1 MLATLKLLV
10 PRPSLSLLFPPD
22 PGALRRLAALR
33 ATLAGVLTFILVILL
48 GAVIAVP
55 SSDRILGFAIALFIA
70 ATVRDGTARQRL
82 ITIGLAPV
90 AAFVAT
96 ALSALLLEQPLA
108 AAIAV
113 PPLMFVVA
121 YGSALGPRYASLG
134 MVALIAYI
142 VGLVTRQPPDTLP
155 IRLIVLLLAAGDA
168 ALVRLVLL
176 PERPQ
181 AELDRLR
188 RAIHAGIARVLGRI
202 ADAVAA
208 GRWTDPTRAE
218 LHREVYRL
226 GEMIMLAQTRVA
238 ALAAQL
244 PGQGNRWLHL
254 LAIELGTE
262 RVARVALRDLGG
274 RADRAQLLA
283 TLDALRNGTAQP
295 PQQSSARLAMAL
307 ALLGHVLREV
317 PRAAPAP
324 AAAPPPA
331 SNAPGLRPALQ
342 TAIAAGLAIIGGEL
356 VSPNRWYWAAFAAFV
371 MFQGTRSRGEL
382 VAKGVQFMIGT
393 LAGVVVGMLAATL
406 LSGHDILSLAAIV
419 GAVFFAFQA
428 NVAAYGVMVF
438 WITIILG
445 LLFGML
451 GYFTP
456 DLLLL
461 RLKEGSVGAACGAL
475 VASAV
480 LVRREHAA
488 TLDATVD
495 FLHAFGQAVDSAAR
509 ALLGSTP
516 EPDLAARIL
525 TSEQRFRDLSAIAQ
539 SEQSGLAASRNEA
552 LRRRMLLLEACE
564 EWARELGE
572 ISLQSAGLD
581 DPALV
586 RSVRETVAR
595 IDSTL
600 PGLINSLTTQSA
612 IPPVADEPAEDLGPA
627 SHDEPSHRAVRLL
640 LRIDGALVHL
650 ASH

>member
-1 MLATLKLLV
+1 MLATLKPFV
-10 PRPSLSLLFPPD
+10 RCPSLTMLFPPD
-22 PGALRRLAALR
+22 PGALRLLSALR
-33 ATLAGVLTFILVILL
+33 ATVAGVLTFILVILL
-48 GAVIAVP
+48 GTVIAVP

-70 ATVRDGTARQRL
+70 ATVRDATAHQRL
-82 ITIGLAPV
+82 VTIALAPL

-96 ALSALLLEQPLA
+96 ALSGVLLEQPLA

-113 PPLMFVVA
+113 PPIMFVVA

-155 IRLIVLLLAAGDA
+155 IRLVVLLLAAGDA
-168 ALVRLVLL
+168 ALVRHVLL

-188 RAIHAGIARVLGRI
+188 RAIHAGIARVIGRI
-202 ADAVAA
+202 ADAVTA
-208 GRWTDPTRAE
+208 GSWTDPTRAE
-218 LHREVYRL
+218 LRREVYRL
-226 GEMIMLAQTRVA
+226 GEMIMLAQSRVA
-238 ALAAQL
+238 ALAAEL

-254 LAIELGTE
+254 LEIELATE

-274 RADRAQLLA
+274 PADRAQLLA
-283 TLDALRNGTAQP
+283 TLDALRHGTEPP
-295 PQQSSARLAMAL
+295 PQQSSGRLAMAL
-307 ALLGHVLREV
+307 ALLDHVLHGT

-331 SNAPGLRPALQ
+331 STAPGLRPAFQ
-342 TAIAAGLAIIGGEL
+342 TAIAAGLAIVGGEL

-371 MFQGTRSRGEL
+371 MFQGTRSRGES
-382 VAKGVQFMIGT
+382 VAKGVQFIIGT
-393 LAGVVVGMLAATL
+393 LAGVVVGVLVATL
-406 LSGHDILSLAAIV
+406 LSGHEVLSLAAIV
-419 GAVFFAFQA
+419 VAVFLAFQA

-461 RLKEGSVGAACGAL
+461 RLEEAIVGAACGAL
-475 VASAV
+475 VASVV

-495 FLHAFGQAVDSAAR
+495 FLHALGQAVDSAAR
-509 ALLGSTP
+509 ALLDNST
-516 EPDLAARIL
+516 EPDLAARVL
-525 TSEQRFRDLSAIAQ
+525 TEEQRFRDLSAIAQ
-539 SEQSGLAASRNEA
+539 SEQSGLAASRNET

-564 EWARELGE
+564 QWSRELCQ
-572 ISLQSAGLD
+572 ISLQSAGLN
-581 DPALV
+581 DPTLA

-595 IDSTL
+595 IDGTL
-600 PGLINSLTTQSA
+600 QVLISSLAKQSA
-612 IPPVADEPAEDLGPA
+612 IPLATDEPAEDPGPA
-627 SHDEPSHRAVRLL
+627 LHDEPSHRAARLL
-640 LRIDGALVHL
+640 LRIDAALTHL
-650 ASH
+650 ASR